1 MAKLTAKQRS
11 LANLKPFKPGQSGN
25 PNGTPKVHAQLK
37 RHIDKYLSKT
47 PAQLKKLNKDKLK
60 AAELV
65 ALRLVMDAIG
75 GKWQQT
81 KELLER
87 YEGKVAD
94 KVERIEPEQ
103 VDTEKVKATLRL
115 IHGNTG

>member
-1 MAKLTAKQRS
+1 MS
-11 LANLKPFKPGQSGN
+11 ELAEVTWDLEDLLGD
-25 PNGTPKVHAQLK
+25 H
-37 RHIDKYLSKT
+37 
-47 PAQLKKLNKDKLK
+47 
-60 AAELV
+60 AAERPEDAV
-65 ALRLVMDAIG
+65 GALLDEAEREAGDFA
-75 GKWQQT
+75 
-81 KELLER
+81 ER